1 MRGGDNMGKI
11 LYKRDRLMLVKLN
24 NDSFKVIH
32 DGFQI
37 LTQDYAF
44 AINYLEY
51 NLQQNRV

>member
-1 MRGGDNMGKI
+1 MGKI

>member
-1 MRGGDNMGKI
+1 MGKI

-24 NDSFKVIH
+24 NGFKVIH

-37 LTQDYAF
+37 LTQDYYF